1 MWAAGHDPPPSRAHY
16 WRCTRRRYRQCDWE
30 RPRLGQEVPC
40 RLWRERPRSFRH
52 SLSRGRGRVLA
63 ARGPAGVT
71 ARGCRVPAP
80 RSADLYFA
88 LPCPSS
94 TPSRPRPASS
104 KQSAGLATLLYH
116 HWPFSPSHQLGHCN
130 LLIACQLPCAPLT
143 LLYKFTVGAKL
154 FPRSPWYVALKNT
167 HLGWNCAQVPISVY
181 LYGAPFPLGEI
192 PRHSNS
198 PVAPTHQKNNRCS
211 TSFHLT
217 RAW

>member
-1 MWAAGHDPPPSRAHY
+1 MGELPLVCQHFKTISSTLTRWRQKVRVWCLQTRSWVLVTWSRGHVTLHKK
-16 WRCTRRRYRQCDWE
+16 TTQT
-30 RPRLGQEVPC
+30 V
-40 RLWRERPRSFRH
+40 RPRSFRY

-116 HWPFSPSHQLGHCN
+116 HWPFYPSHCN
-130 LLIACQLPCAPLT
+130 LLIACLFPCAPLKV
-143 LLYKFTVGAKL
+143 LYKFTVGA
-154 FPRSPWYVALKNT
+154 
-167 HLGWNCAQVPISVY
+167 
-181 LYGAPFPLGEI
+181 
-192 PRHSNS
+192 
-198 PVAPTHQKNNRCS
+198 
-211 TSFHLT
+211 
-217 RAW
+217 